1 MKIACL
7 SDTRLPTHPAFPGH
21 GLGQMVHLVAS
32 GLAARGHEITLCAA
46 PGSSFDAGE
55 LVTAGDEREFDPQGF
70 DVVLDSTHGK
80 IMQQRLHD
88 NGQAVV
94 SWSHDRE
101 APAGRC
107 AVYPSAA
114 HKSWHQHSLGAAAS
128 GRVIYNGVAIPD
140 DPVGAG
146 DGDYYAYL
154 SMFHAPK
161 GPLMAFEAARLAGVK
176 IVFAGPTP
184 PAPPPGAK
192 YIGPVIDEDKR
203 AFLGKAK
210 ALLFPA
216 STEAGPV
223 TILEAQAMGCPVLV
237 SAFGAAKENMAAG
250 LTGYACDDTL
260 DMADH
265 IDEVSKMDRAA
276 IRAWVLAN
284 RGSERMVDQFERS
297 LYDAAAGEVW

>member
-21 GLGQMVHLVAS
+21 GLGQMVYMVAS
-32 GLAARGHEITLCAA
+32 GLAARGHEVTLFAGL
-46 PGSSFDAGE
+46 GSAFE
-55 LVTAGDEREFDPQGF
+55 AGDLITAQDERAFDPSGF

-80 IMQQRLHD
+80 IMQRQT
-88 NGQAVV
+88 GQAVV

-101 APAGRC
+101 SPAGRC
-107 AVYPSAA
+107 AVYPSEA
-114 HKSWHQHSLGAAAS
+114 HKRWHRHNLGAAAS
-128 GRVIYNGVAIPD
+128 GRVIHNGVIIPD
-140 DPVGAG
+140 EPVGAG

-161 GPLMAFEAARLAGVK
+161 GPIMAQEAARLAGVK
-176 IVFAGPTP
+176 VVFAGPTP
-184 PAPPPGAK
+184 PAPPPGAR
-192 YIGPVIDEDKR
+192 YIGPLIDEDKR
-203 AFLGKAK
+203 AFLGRAK

-237 SAFGAAKENMAAG
+237 SAYGAAKENMADG
-250 LTGYACDDTL
+250 LTGWVCEDTL
-260 DMADH
+260 DMANH
-265 IDEVSKMDRAA
+265 IASLGNMDRAA
-276 IRAWVLAN
+276 IRQWVADN
-284 RGSERMVDQFERS
+284 RSATQMVWQFERA

>member
-32 GLAARGHEITLCAA
+32 GLAARGHDVTLYAA
-46 PGSSFDAGE
+46 PGSDFEAGA
-55 LVTAGDEREFDPQGF
+55 LVTARDEREFDPRGF

-80 IMQQRLHD
+80 IMQQRLH
-88 NGQAVV
+88 NQPAVV

-107 AVYPSAA
+107 AVYPSEA
-114 HKSWHQHSLGAAAS
+114 HKRWHRHNLGAAAS
-128 GRVIYNGVAIPD
+128 GRVIYNGVTIPD
-140 DPVGAG
+140 EPVGAG
-146 DGDYYAYL
+146 DGDYVAYL

-161 GPLMAFEAARLAGVK
+161 GPVMALEAARLAGVK
-176 IVFAGPTP
+176 LVFAGPTP
-184 PAPPPGAK
+184 PAPPPGVK

-203 AFLGKAK
+203 AFLGRAK

-237 SAFGAAKENMAAG
+237 SAYGAAPENMAAG
-250 LTGYACDDTL
+250 LTGYVCEDTL

-265 IDEVSKMDRAA
+265 IADVSSMVRAG
-276 IRAWVLAN
+276 IRQWVRDH
-284 RGSERMVDQFERS
+284 RGAERMTDQFERA

>member
-1 MKIACL
+1 
-7 SDTRLPTHPAFPGH
+7 
-21 GLGQMVHLVAS
+21 MVHLVAS
-32 GLAARGHEITLCAA
+32 TLATRGHEVTLYAA
-46 PGSSFDAGE
+46 PGSVFEGGE
-55 LVTAGDEREFDPQGF
+55 LVTARDEREFAPHGF

-88 NGQAVV
+88 KQAVV

-107 AVYPSAA
+107 AVYPSEA
-114 HKSWHQHSLGAAAS
+114 HKRWHQHALGAAAS

-140 DPVGAG
+140 EPVGAG

-154 SMFHAPK
+154 SVFHAPK
-161 GPLMAFEAARLAGVK
+161 GPVMALEAARLAGVK
-176 IVFAGPTP
+176 VVFAGPTP

-237 SAFGAAKENMAAG
+237 SAYGAAQENMQPG
-250 LTGYACDDTL
+250 VTGWVCEDTV

-265 IDEVSKMDRAA
+265 IAEVSNMDRAA
-276 IRAWVLAN
+276 IRAWVRAN
-284 RGSERMVDQFERS
+284 RGSERMVDQFERA